1 MSMHRTG
8 LGSLWACAAAVAVT
22 IGCAQTDVG
31 VTTSVKSRLA
41 SDDTVKAYQI
51 DVDTTDHVVTLSGIV
66 DSPAAKERAITLARQ
81 TEGVRNVI
89 DNIRVGQ
96 GTAAMPGEHNA
107 APTTGVIDDA
117 ARDARAAAREAGAAI
132 TDGAI
137 TAAVKSKLMA
147 DAAAEAARIDVDTK
161 DHVVTLTGTVSSAA
175 EKTEAVSAARATSG
189 VREVRD
195 RLVVEER
202 AR

>member
-8 LGSLWACAAAVAVT
+8 LSSLWACAVAAAIT

-51 DVDTTDHVVTLSGIV
+51 DVDTNDHVVTLSGIV
-66 DSPAAKERAITLARQ
+66 DSAAAKERAVTLARE
-81 TEGVRNVI
+81 TRGVSSVV

-96 GTAAMPGEHNA
+96 GRAAMPGEHNT

-117 ARDARAAAREAGAAI
+117 ARDAKSAAREAGAAI

-137 TAAVKSKLMA
+137 TAAVKSRLMA
-147 DAAAEAARIDVDTK
+147 DAAADAARINVDTK
-161 DHVVTLTGTVSSAA
+161 DHVVTLTGTVASAS
-175 EKTEAVSAARATSG
+175 EKAQAVSAARATSG

-195 RLVVEER
+195 QLVVQEH